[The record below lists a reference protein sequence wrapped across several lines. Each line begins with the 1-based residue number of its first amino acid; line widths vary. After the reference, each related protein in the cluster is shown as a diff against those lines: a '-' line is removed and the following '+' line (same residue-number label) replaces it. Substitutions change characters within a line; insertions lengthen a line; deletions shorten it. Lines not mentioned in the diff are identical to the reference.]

1 MNRFRVTPSI
11 IPNLFTAMNMFSGFL
26 SIVSASQGKFI
37 YAAWLIII
45 AGIFD
50 ALDGI
55 MARLTRSSS
64 ELGVELDSL
73 SDIISFGAAPSFLIY
88 KSFLYQYDAMGIIIS
103 SLLMLAGGFRLARFN
118 IQLTGFEKS
127 FFKGLPIPTSAITVA
142 SFCLAYYKA
151 PAGYPESLTIIII
164 PMILL
169 LSSLMIS
176 RIKYDTIPKFR
187 LNELKDKPYLIILV
201 LVAVLFLIFFT
212 FTQALFLM
220 FVFIIVFGIFRHIFY
235 LIKKKF

>member
-1 MNRFRVTPSI
+1 MNRFRVTPSV

-26 SIVSASQGKFI
+26 SIVSASKGEFL

-50 ALDGI
+50 ALDGA
-55 MARLTRSSS
+55 MARLTKSSS

-88 KSFLYQYDAMGIIIS
+88 KSYLFQYDTLGIIIS

-118 IQLTGFEKS
+118 IQLIGFEKS
-127 FFKGLPIPTSAITVA
+127 FFKGLPIPSSAITVA
-142 SFCLAYYKA
+142 SFCLAFYK
-151 PAGYPESLTIIII
+151 PPDGYPETFANIII
-164 PMILL
+164 PMILV
-169 LSSLMIS
+169 LSYLMIS
-176 RIKYDTIPKFR
+176 RIKYDTVPKFR
-187 LNELKDKPYLIILV
+187 LNELKERPYFIFLLLCAVCFLV
-201 LVAVLFLIFFT
+201 LFT

-220 FVFIIVFGIFRHIFY
+220 FVFIIVFGIFRHIFF
-235 LIKKKF
+235 LIKKNF

>member
-1 MNRFRVTPSI
+1 MNRLRVTPSI

-26 SIVSASQGKFI
+26 SIVSASKGEFL

-50 ALDGI
+50 ALDGA
-55 MARLTRSSS
+55 MARLTKSSS

-73 SDIISFGAAPSFLIY
+73 SDVISFGAAPSFLIY
-88 KSFLYQYDAMGIIIS
+88 KSFLFQYDTLGIIIS

-118 IQLTGFEKS
+118 IQLIGFEKS
-127 FFKGLPIPTSAITVA
+127 FFKGLPIPSAAITVA
-142 SFCLAYYKA
+142 SFCLAFYK
-151 PAGYPESLTIIII
+151 PPDGYPESFVKIII
-164 PMILL
+164 PMILV
-169 LSSLMIS
+169 LSYLMIS

-187 LNELKDKPYLIILV
+187 LIELKERPYLIFL
-201 LVAVLFLIFFT
+201 LLFAVCFLILFT
-212 FTQALFLM
+212 FTQALFFI